1 MAYCKVILLG
11 KAVSGLLGKAASC
24 LLGKGDSGLVV
35 QERKVSK
42 AVCLP
47 CLTS

>member
-1 MAYCKVILLG
+1 MTCCKVTLVG
-11 KAVSGLLGKAASC
+11 KADGGLLGRA
-24 LLGKGDSGLVV
+24 DSGLVV
-35 QERKVSK
+35 QERKASK